1 MSDVFVGDNDHGDR
15 VPSAEVLLQM
25 IDKLRKERD
34 HARRLYCEQAR
45 YSSFHASPR
54 WTAEEVAQKFGW
66 DCFEPKHK
74 KAREALDRLVELD
87 QELGLE

>member
-66 DCFEPKHK
+66 DCYSSDT
-74 KAREALDRLVELD
+74 LS
-87 QELGLE
+87 QEVSQDVNLLKGLE

>member
-1 MSDVFVGDNDHGDR
+1 MSAVFVGDNDHGDR

-66 DCFEPKHK
+66 DCFSSDI
-74 KAREALDRLVELD
+74 LS
-87 QELGLE
+87 QEVSQEGMGSTRPSR